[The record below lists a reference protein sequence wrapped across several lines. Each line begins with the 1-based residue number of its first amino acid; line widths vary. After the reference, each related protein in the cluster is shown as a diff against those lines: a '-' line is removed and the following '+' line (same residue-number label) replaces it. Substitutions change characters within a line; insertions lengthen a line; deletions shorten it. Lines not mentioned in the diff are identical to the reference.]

1 MILNIIFFLI
11 SIMILAVIYILLRRR
26 IDKLTDTD
34 MVSDELSKNL
44 DVILSEINQAT
55 DRNVLIIEDKI
66 AALETIIDKAEKRIT
81 LLNKI
86 VHSDADTAE
95 RAAVKDRENRKQD
108 KLKET
113 EPEPEPGELTYSHLN
128 KMNIMS
134 GLVTPLAIKE
144 KIPENRETV
153 KDKILSLYRNGI
165 DAAII
170 ASSVGVNRGEVELI
184 ISLYKQ
190 TNGGQD

>member
-34 MVSDELSKNL
+34 MVSDELAKNL

-66 AALETIIDKAEKRIT
+66 AALETLIDKAEKRIT

-108 KLKET
+108 KIR
-113 EPEPEPGELTYSHLN
+113 EPETEPGELTYSHLN

-190 TNGGQD
+190 TNSGQD